1 MTKVDIVNRLSG
13 NVGLSRNEAQEIV
26 EVIFGTLKETVVAG
40 ESVKVARFVTFMINK
55 TLYPL

>member
-13 NVGLSRNEAQEIV
+13 NVGLPRNEAQEIV

-40 ESVKVARFVTFMINK
+40 ESVKVARFGTFMINK